1 MWRLT
6 RFNNQF
12 RNYEFWI
19 FNFFNLSY
27 CFWQKIRL
35 LSTTDETCPNWSR
48 NLWTLYFLNSIWGNQ
63 LFNLF
68 SCGNYWKLLNL
79 YWFWPY
85 FEKKGKLFKGRIL
98 FNGGSLKGNTAFS
111 FGVSKLVVGSDKP
124 DNLFHET
131 YVLLHKGSGPIVYRA
146 AALRSHLIK

>member
-68 SCGNYWKLLNL
+68 SCGNYWKLSNL

-85 FEKKGKLFKGRIL
+85 FEKKGKTIQGEYSSKEDTKRSTVVYSAFKLTRFIL
-98 FNGGSLKGNTAFS
+98 RVYYLGLYQKLRVLKI
-111 FGVSKLVVGSDKP
+111 
-124 DNLFHET
+124 E
-131 YVLLHKGSGPIVYRA
+131 
-146 AALRSHLIK
+146 